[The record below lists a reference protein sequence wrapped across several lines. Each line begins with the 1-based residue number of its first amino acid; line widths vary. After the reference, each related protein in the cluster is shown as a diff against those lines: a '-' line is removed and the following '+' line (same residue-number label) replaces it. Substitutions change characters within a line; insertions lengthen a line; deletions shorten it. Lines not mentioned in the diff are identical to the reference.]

1 MVKKKI
7 QNNNMVT
14 AIFQIEWHVKMENKH
29 RRKNANDDDVKT
41 NVRKKILKGGIPAVC
56 IDYDKRKRKTR
67 HEVEVGNIWLICWG
81 LRSQL
86 LTATDKYSDS

>member
-1 MVKKKI
+1 MVKKI

-41 NVRKKILKGGIPAVC
+41 MSEKNL
-56 IDYDKRKRKTR
+56 
-67 HEVEVGNIWLICWG
+67 
-81 LRSQL
+81 
-86 LTATDKYSDS
+86 